1 MVLVSLA
8 CDNRHA
14 SCDGSIPI
22 GILQKG
28 CYHPST
34 EHAIVR
40 YLSTHSALV
49 QGRKKNRRSD
59 GPKLNPMFVSDV
71 KEQVAIR
78 SRLFPDSN
86 RRMRANHTPFQP
98 LMKAWL
104 LRQPN
109 LIDSA
114 ESRIHGPLDVGRL
127 SRASKPQRGG
137 SGVGHDSLRDG
148 CKCWHGEPQSEPE

>member
-14 SCDGSIPI
+14 SDGSIPI

-40 YLSTHSALV
+40 YLSIHSALV
-49 QGRKKNRRSD
+49 KGRKNNRRSD
-59 GPKLNPMFVSDV
+59 EPKLNPMFVSDV

-78 SRLFPDSN
+78 SLSFPYFN

-98 LMKAWL
+98 LIKAWL
-104 LRQPN
+104 YRETQYY
-109 LIDSA
+109 
-114 ESRIHGPLDVGRL
+114 R
-127 SRASKPQRGG
+127 
-137 SGVGHDSLRDG
+137 
-148 CKCWHGEPQSEPE
+148 